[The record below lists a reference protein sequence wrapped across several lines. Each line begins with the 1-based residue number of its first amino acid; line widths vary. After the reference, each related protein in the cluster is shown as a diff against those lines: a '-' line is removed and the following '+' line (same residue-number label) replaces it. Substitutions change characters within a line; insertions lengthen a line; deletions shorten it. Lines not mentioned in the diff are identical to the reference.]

1 MAQAAANGDAEEAD
15 RRSGHAESQIEDTV
29 TETLTTFRRYH
40 QALASRDRWLFNLS
54 AAGAAYCLWLAV
66 AFVDARLLL
75 EIGVIAWAARTA
87 RERRLDRGDDGH
99 EHEDWLDY

>member
-1 MAQAAANGDAEEAD
+1 VA
-15 RRSGHAESQIEDTV
+15 
-29 TETLTTFRRYH
+29 ETLTTFRRFH
-40 QALASRDRWLFNLS
+40 QALPARDRWLFNLS

-66 AFVDARLLL
+66 AFVDPSLLL
-75 EIGVIAWAARTA
+75 EIGVIAWAARVA